1 MGKIYDKIILHE
13 AVNLNESKFFDGKNV
28 YAYQNTKNA
37 PQALLFLIEQMSH
50 NFMC

>member
-13 AVNLNESKFFDGKNV
+13 AVNLNDGKNV
-28 YAYQNTKNA
+28 YAYQNTKHA